1 MKLKIKYILPI
12 LLILTLIVPGCS
24 TSRLPQSDAD
34 DSYPTD
40 AVSENEDGLF
50 VNMSRD
56 AKEYLAAFCA
66 DNNIELN
73 IKEDTYIGW
82 YYDCWNVLRITFFA
96 KNCYDVCNRLLIM
109 RNVAYYIQDWIN
121 DNYSVEETPLYQIT
135 CWENY
140 FSSSL
145 PSNGYIEFA
154 NFNSVNHR
162 DIEDAMPARSIE
174 YVDLQVR
181 YGESDYGALSFE
193 GVTNLRT
200 GTETER
206 LTEDFS
212 VLKHFPDLE
221 NVEIPILTPKTDE
234 EIGEFIDDV
243 KQYCPLDCDVKA
255 VKDKR

>member
-1 MKLKIKYILPI
+1 MKLKTKNILPI
-12 LLILTLIVPGCS
+12 LLILTLIAPGCS
-24 TSRLPQSDAD
+24 TSQLPKNDAD
-34 DSYPTD
+34 DSYPPD
-40 AVSENEDGLF
+40 AVSENEDGLL
-50 VNMSRD
+50 VNMTRG

-82 YYDCWNVLRITFFA
+82 YYDCWNILNITFCA
-96 KNCYDVCNRLLIM
+96 KDCYVHDRLLIM

-145 PSNGYIEFA
+145 PSNGYIGFS
-154 NFNSVNHR
+154 NFNCFNFR
-162 DIEDAMPARSIE
+162 DIEDAKPARSIE

-234 EIGEFIDDV
+234 EIGEFINDV

-255 VKDKR
+255 AKSN